1 MPLRMGVYRFEDL
14 RVWQAAREQCNRVG
28 ALIQR
33 PEFRFDSE
41 LSRQLNAASISVL
54 NNISE
59 GFLRHHDKEFL
70 QFLRVAAASNGEVR
84 ACYYA
89 SLGRG
94 YLSDTEAAELIE
106 LSNSIGRMTRRLQ
119 ASLQIKDP
127 QPTGRPRTK
136 DQGTP
141 KD

>member
-1 MPLRMGVYRFEDL
+1 MGAYRFEDL

-28 ALIQR
+28 LLIRR
-33 PEFRFDSE
+33 PEFRGDWE
-41 LSRQLNAASISVL
+41 LSSQLNAASLSVM

-59 GFLRHHDKEFL
+59 GFLRHRDKEFL

-89 SLGRG
+89 SLDRG
-94 YLSDTEAAELIE
+94 YLGDVEATELIE

-119 ASLQIKDP
+119 AALQTKEP
-127 QPTGRPRTK
+127 QPTDRPRTK
-136 DQGTP
+136 D
-141 KD
+141 